1 MPKTGPQ
8 RRALARTPVEN
19 RSRRTGSRPT
29 GNGDRGTATI
39 ASEQSTRTPGATTD
53 KNTKSYR
60 DAALKSSTPSEIIKN
75 TGKPAAPNVADL
87 WDAIGGVEETSIKEE
102 PALQITAV
110 KRFLER
116 LLAKIGRPHLPVAM
130 LQGTTPQHNRM
141 ATVIIPPRRV
151 TLASLGEDAEARTQA
166 TAIRDGETDESSSS
180 DSGDGMCEDD
190 QSVTLHQLYE
200 YVRKHVGTWAVIGA
214 TGVELKASEVRHV
227 MSAKDLPVHTR
238 TKAEPGSI
246 VIQPFLEKPTKAK
259 TDAKA
264 RWVRVPRWS
273 SWEWPTLLMDALEK
287 AQLTPVG
294 VGIDVQQGVPRMR
307 IIPHTSEYVE
317 TLEWL
322 RNNQFQIN
330 RRRQVSSD
338 SKSDRNLKTT
348 STPSLRWPRHT

>member
-1 MPKTGPQ
+1 MSDNLQPATGTSVPKTGPQ

-75 TGKPAAPNVADL
+75 TGKPAAPHVADL

-116 LLAKIGRPHLPVAM
+116 LLAKIGLPHLPVAM
-130 LQGTTPQHNRM
+130 LQGTTPQHNWM

-151 TLASLGEDAEARTQA
+151 SLWQDAEARTQA
-166 TAIRDGETDESSSS
+166 TAISDGETDESSSS

-190 QSVTLHQLYE
+190 QSVTLHHLYE
-200 YVRKHVGTWAVIGA
+200 CVRKHVGTWAPQGWSSKRAKHATSCPPRTCRCKHEPRRSRAPSSSNRSWKSRRRLRPTPKRVGFECPDGA
-214 TGVELKASEVRHV
+214 A
-227 MSAKDLPVHTR
+227 
-238 TKAEPGSI
+238 GSGHARDRDCGTAR
-246 VIQPFLEKPTKAK
+246 QQRAGAAARCCRAEKPGQA
-259 TDAKA
+259 
-264 RWVRVPRWS
+264 
-273 SWEWPTLLMDALEK
+273 
-287 AQLTPVG
+287 
-294 VGIDVQQGVPRMR
+294 
-307 IIPHTSEYVE
+307 
-317 TLEWL
+317 
-322 RNNQFQIN
+322 
-330 RRRQVSSD
+330 
-338 SKSDRNLKTT
+338 
-348 STPSLRWPRHT
+348 